1 MKKKYQ
7 QPLVRVQS
15 VEGEPLLNG
24 GSIVNIDGKT
34 QDTLGSDTTTGGQEG
49 EKADAICV
57 IFNPNPAEAKVTLP
71 EGNWNIYI
79 NGEDAGTTKLGTAT
93 GEVTVGA
100 ISAMVLVQES
110 SFNPTIL
117 IVGICA
123 VAVALC
129 AVAVALS
136 KKKKAAK

>member
-49 EKADAICV
+49 KDGIVWGDAKPY
-57 IFNPNPAEAKVTLP
+57 NPWTS
-71 EGNWNIYI
+71 W
-79 NGEDAGTTKLGTAT
+79 D
-93 GEVTVGA
+93 
-100 ISAMVLVQES
+100 
-110 SFNPTIL
+110 
-117 IVGICA
+117 
-123 VAVALC
+123 
-129 AVAVALS
+129 
-136 KKKKAAK
+136 